1 MTRAGVRSGCGH
13 DGGSRAFRVDAK
25 IASALRPTAR
35 TRRID
40 PGETRLPDES
50 AGAAGC
56 DEVGEVLVLGVRDK
70 QHCQVGPEARELAAD
85 REAVV
90 VSQTDVEQHG
100 RRLVVLHSVKRRRGA
115 ARFGDNLVA
124 ARLEESPRSLPEARL
139 VIDDHDLRT
148 AGMTSAAGVR
158 PLPSETSRGSRTT
171 TTCVSARGR
180 RAGTLAAVSFDAST
194 TFQGRITEENGEGLV
209 TCSRRAAVSRAGAG
223 GAHAPFAD

>member
-1 MTRAGVRSGCGH
+1 MTRASVRSGGGH
-13 DGGSRAFRVDAK
+13 DDGSRAFRVDAK

-85 REAVV
+85 CEAVV

-100 RRLVVLHSVKRRRGA
+100 RRLVALHGVERR
-115 ARFGDNLVA
+115 
-124 ARLEESPRSLPEARL
+124 PRSLPEARL

-209 TCSRRAAVSRAGAG
+209 TCSRRAAVPRAGAG